1 MEQMLERVA
10 GFDVHRDT
18 VAACVR
24 VPGPGSTRQ
33 KVVKTFGTMTA
44 DLLALRDWLG
54 SQGVTHVA
62 MESTGVFWKPVYY
75 LLEEAFTV
83 VLVNAAH
90 MKNVP
95 GRKTD
100 VKDCEWIAELLEHG
114 LLRASFVPPQPI
126 RDLRDLTRHRTVL
139 TQERSREVQR
149 LHKVLQD
156 AGVKLS
162 SVATNIMGV
171 SGRAMIEALIH
182 GTKDAEVLA
191 DLARG
196 RLKAKLPELRKALE
210 GRFRGHHAFLAIQI
224 LAHIDYLEEAIAQ
237 GSQQIE
243 EEMRPFAAEAERLQ
257 TIAGVGRKT
266 AEIIV
271 AEIGVNMKQFPSAR
285 HLASWAGMCP
295 GNNESAGKHKSG
307 KTRKANEWLRSALV
321 EAALAAIRTRDSYF
335 SAQYARVMR
344 RRGHKKAVIAVGHS
358 ILVIAYHIISRG
370 KPYAELGAKFF
381 EERHREAIQRR
392 CQQQLER
399 LGFQV
404 TLSKKQEVA

>member
-18 VAACVR
+18 VAVCVR
-24 VPGPGSTRQ
+24 LPGPGSKRE

-44 DLLALRDWLG
+44 DLLALRDWLS
-54 SQGVTHVA
+54 SQGVNHVA

-90 MKNVP
+90 MRNVP

-114 LLRASFVPPQPI
+114 LLRASFIPPKPI

-171 SGRAMIEALIH
+171 SGRMMIEALIQ

-210 GRFRGHHAFLAIQI
+210 GRFRGHHAFLASEI
-224 LAHIDYLEEAIAQ
+224 LGHIDYLEEAI
-237 GSQQIE
+237 GHVGQQIE
-243 EEMRPFAAEAERLQ
+243 EEMRPFAGEAERLQ

-271 AEIGVNMKQFPSAR
+271 AEIGVNMKQFPSAQ

-307 KTRKANEWLRSALV
+307 KTRKANKWLRSALV
-321 EAALAAIRTRDSYF
+321 EAALGGIRTRNSYF
-335 SAQYARVMR
+335 STQYARVMR
-344 RRGHKKAVIAVGHS
+344 RRGHKKAVIAVAHS
-358 ILVIAYHIISRG
+358 ILVIAYHIIRSG

-381 EERHREAIQRR
+381 EERNRQAIQRR
-392 CQQQLER
+392 CEQQLER
-399 LGFQV
+399 LGYQV
-404 TLSKKQEVA
+404 TLTKKEHVA